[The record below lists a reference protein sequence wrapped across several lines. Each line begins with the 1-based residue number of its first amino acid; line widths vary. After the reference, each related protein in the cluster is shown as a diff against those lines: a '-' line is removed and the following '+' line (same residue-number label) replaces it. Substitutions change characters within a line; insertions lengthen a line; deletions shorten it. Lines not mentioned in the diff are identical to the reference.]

1 MTVGELI
8 PPAVAHG
15 EGREAHK
22 GRGSVTGKRWRREE
36 RGWRADR
43 GGEKREV
50 PFQRTAAVLETE
62 RELTL
67 GGFTEYISGGN
78 RDLLTCL

>member
-1 MTVGELI
+1 M
-8 PPAVAHG
+8 AHG
-15 EGREAHK
+15 EGKEAHK

-36 RGWRADR
+36 RGWRADS

-50 PFQRTAAVLETE
+50 SFQGTAVVLESQ

-67 GGFTEYISGGN
+67 GGFTEYISGGY
-78 RDLLTCL
+78 RDLLTCR